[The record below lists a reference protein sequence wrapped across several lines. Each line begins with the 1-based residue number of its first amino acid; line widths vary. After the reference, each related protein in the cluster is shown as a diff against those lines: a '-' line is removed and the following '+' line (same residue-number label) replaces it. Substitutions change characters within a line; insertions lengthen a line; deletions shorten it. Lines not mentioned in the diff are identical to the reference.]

1 MGIKIGH
8 LGSVATFGAL
18 LVALCAAAQ
27 LSAQNGGGG
36 GGGGHTEIA
45 GNNLSFPVIWAEGV
59 TKALRGAPGVE
70 QFEGVWWYWWG
81 TDDAGDPL
89 SCGPDTEND
98 SYCEDGDDDPGTLPT
113 ELPGEGWEKVYHQQD
128 FDNEWQAESAS
139 WSASPVDVNWIDWG
153 DNLESVDWYTRSQV
167 RTEVVLI
174 QDLATPLP
182 GYEMRHLY
190 GLGIDEMHGTTTLH
204 YDSPQATVYSH
215 CARLT
220 IQKLKVLRDDPDLV
234 NLDWAP
240 ESGWAAVDFDLINE
254 PIFNMAVYNA
264 GDGPGYYSAEIN
276 VKGKVIYGYTW
287 NVRKLN
293 EGPGDYR
300 ITFSF
305 DQACGAV
312 TLNTYF
318 TENVTQILLPAEEEL
333 AAAEESEPVGGAV
346 GVLDFAHNLTYM
358 DVRILERGGGG
369 GGGRGGGGG
378 GKKKQ

>member
-27 LSAQNGGGG
+27 LSAQKRGGGG

-70 QFEGVWWYWWG
+70 QFDGVWWYWWG
-81 TDDAGDPL
+81 TDDVGDPL
-89 SCGPDTEND
+89 SCGPDTED
-98 SYCEDGDDDPGTLPT
+98 PVYCEDGDDNPDTLPT
-113 ELPGEGWEKVYHQQD
+113 VFPGEGSEQVYQQQD
-128 FDNEWQAESAS
+128 FDNEWQAESAN
-139 WSASPVDVNWIDWG
+139 WSAYPVDVNWIDWG

-174 QDLATPLP
+174 QDLATPLS

-190 GLGIDEMHGTTTLH
+190 GLGIDEMHGTTGLP
-204 YDSPQATVYSH
+204 YDSHEATVYSH

-220 IQKLKVLRDDPDLV
+220 IQKLKVPRENEDLV
-234 NLDWAP
+234 NLDWVP
-240 ESGWAAVDFDLINE
+240 QEGWADGDFDLINE

-312 TLNTYF
+312 SLNTHF
-318 TENVTQILLPAEEEL
+318 TEGVTQILLPTEEEL
-333 AAAEESEPVGGAV
+333 VAAEEREPETGGGAV

-369 GGGRGGGGG
+369 G
-378 GKKKQ
+378 KKK